1 MASNRHERKHSQRF
15 EAGLAVRREVVGA
28 DYVQSALDGATALT
42 WPLQELVTEYCWGE
56 IWTREG
62 LSRRDR
68 SLLNLGMLAA
78 LNRGQEFRLHV
89 RGALNN
95 GLSREEINEALLQ
108 VTIYCGV
115 PAGVEAVRNAK
126 AVFDE
131 IDAAGQAG
139 GSE

>member
-1 MASNRHERKHSQRF
+1 MASNRDERKHSERF
-15 EAGLAVRREVVGA
+15 EAGLAVRRQVVGE
-28 DYVQSALDGATALT
+28 DYVKAALAGATPLT

-78 LNRGQEFRLHV
+78 LNRGQEFKLHV

-95 GLSREEINEALLQ
+95 GLSREEIIEALLQ
-108 VTIYCGV
+108 VVIYCGV

-126 AVFDE
+126 AVFDDL
-131 IDAAGQAG
+131 DATGTHGAGA
-139 GSE
+139 

>member
-1 MASNRHERKHSQRF
+1 MASNRDERKQGDRF
-15 EAGLAVRREVVGA
+15 EAGLAVRKQVVGEG
-28 DYVQSALDGATALT
+28 YVKAALEGATALT
-42 WPLQELVTEYCWGE
+42 WPLQQLVTEYCWGE

-78 LNRGQEFRLHV
+78 LNRGQEFKLHV

-95 GLSREEINEALLQ
+95 GLSREEIIEALLQ

-131 IDAAGQAG
+131 IDAADQAG
-139 GSE
+139 GGA

>member
-1 MASNRHERKHSQRF
+1 MASNQDERKRSERF

-56 IWTREG
+56 VWTRDG

-95 GLSREEINEALLQ
+95 GLSREEIIEALLQ

-131 IDAAGQAG
+131 IDTANGSG
-139 GSE
+139 GGA

>member
-1 MASNRHERKHSQRF
+1 LASNRHERKHSQRF

-95 GLSREEINEALLQ
+95 GLSREEIIEALLQ